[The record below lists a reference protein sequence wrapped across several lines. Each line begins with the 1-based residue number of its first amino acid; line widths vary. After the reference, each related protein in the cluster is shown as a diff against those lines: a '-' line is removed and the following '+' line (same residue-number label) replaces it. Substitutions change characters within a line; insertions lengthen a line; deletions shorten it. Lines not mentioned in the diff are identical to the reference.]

1 MTKQNNPKGVK
12 PLNMYIRQTTLLSFE
27 EIIKFQQQT
36 RLELIL
42 EQIDTSVFT
51 KELRKHD
58 NPRGPKGYKP
68 ENMIYSLIAM
78 QVEKINS
85 IKDLVLKLK
94 ENPVLRY
101 SCGFDVLGSVPSES
115 TFSRFLDKLSNSEH
129 LEEIFHDLVIKAKE
143 LDIIDGEHVSI
154 DSTKLNSYEAAKP
167 KKDIIDDGTN
177 PNWGMKRDTNGN
189 NIRWFGWKLHILCDS
204 KSELPLDI
212 LVTPASNYDGKMAL
226 PLIEQFF
233 KNYKDTFEPKYYAMD
248 SAYDL
253 EDIYKEI
260 IKDHKAIPIIA
271 YNLRGSYAPPE
282 GLDEDFNPI
291 CSGGYKLTYWG
302 KDGDYLKFRCPHA
315 TNKCD
320 CPHGMS
326 WCSDSN
332 YGYTLKINFKEN
344 PRHFCYPLRG
354 SKVWQIQY
362 DKRTS
367 SERCNSR
374 LKTYLNVDN
383 IRSKGI
389 KKAKLHALLN
399 CISLVAGT
407 IAVNNIKSKEEAA

>member
-1 MTKQNNPKGVK
+1 
-12 PLNMYIRQTTLLSFE
+12 MYIRQTTLFSFE

-36 RLELIL
+36 KLELIL
-42 EQIDTSVFT
+42 EQIDVSDLTNEIKRPSSS
-51 KELRKHD
+51 KG
-58 NPRGPKGYKP
+58 PRGYDP
-68 ENMIYSLIAM
+68 ESLIYSLIAM

-85 IKDLVLKLK
+85 IKNLVLKLK

-101 SCGFDVLGSVPSES
+101 CCGFDVLGSVPSES

-129 LEEIFHDLVIKAKE
+129 LEEIFRNLVIKAKE
-143 LDIIDGEHVSI
+143 LDIIDGEHISI
-154 DSTKLNSYEAAKP
+154 DSTKLDSYEAAKP

-204 KSELPLDI
+204 KSELPLS
-212 LVTPASNYDGKMAL
+212 LMMTPASSYDGTVAI

-233 KNYKDTFEPKYYAMD
+233 ENYKDRFKPKYYAMD

-253 EDIYKEI
+253 EYVYKEI
-260 IKDHKAIPIIA
+260 INEYKGMPIIA
-271 YNLRGSYAPPE
+271 YNPRGSYAPPE
-282 GLDEDFNPI
+282 GLDEEFNPI

-302 KDGDYLKFRCPHA
+302 KDDNYLKFRCPHA

-320 CPHGMS
+320 CPHGMR

-332 YGYTLKINFKEN
+332 YGYTLKINLKEN
-344 PRHFCYPLRG
+344 PRHYGYPLRG
-354 SKVWQIQY
+354 SKDWQIQY
-362 DKRTS
+362 NKRTS

-389 KKAKLHALLN
+389 KKAKLYVLLN
-399 CISLVAGT
+399 CISLIAGT
-407 IAVNNIKSKEEAA
+407 IAVNGITAREKAA

>member
-1 MTKQNNPKGVK
+1 
-12 PLNMYIRQTTLLSFE
+12 MYIRQTTLFSFE

-36 RLELIL
+36 KLELIL
-42 EQIDTSVFT
+42 EQIDISRLTREIKRPSGS
-51 KELRKHD
+51 K
-58 NPRGPKGYKP
+58 GPKGYDP
-68 ENMIYSLIAM
+68 ESLIYSLIAM

-101 SCGFDVLGSVPSES
+101 CCGFDILGSVPSES
-115 TFSRFLDKLSNSEH
+115 TFSRFIDKLSNSKA
-129 LEEIFHDLVIKAKE
+129 LEQIFHDLVIKAKE
-143 LDIIDGEHVSI
+143 LNIIDGEHISI
-154 DSTKLNSYEAAKP
+154 DSTKLDSYEAAKP
-167 KKDIIDDGTN
+167 KKDIVDDGTN

-212 LVTPASNYDGKMAL
+212 MMTPASTYDGTVAM

-233 KNYKDTFEPKYYAMD
+233 ENYKNEFKPKYYAMD
-248 SAYDL
+248 SAYDI
-253 EDIYKEI
+253 EYVYKEI
-260 IKDHKAIPIIA
+260 IKKHKATPIIA
-271 YNLRGSYAPPE
+271 YNPRGSYAPPE
-282 GLDEDFNPI
+282 GMDENFNPI
-291 CSGGYKLTYWG
+291 CSGGYRLTYWG

-315 TNKCD
+315 TSKCN

-344 PRHFCYPLRG
+344 PRHYGYPLRY
-354 SKVWQIQY
+354 SKQWQIQY

-374 LKTYLNVDN
+374 LKTFLNVDN
-383 IRSKGI
+383 IRYKGI
-389 KKAKLHALLN
+389 KKANLHALLN
-399 CISLVAGT
+399 CISLISGT
-407 IAVNNIKSKEEAA
+407 IAVNSIKLKEKAA